1 MNGVHDMG
9 GMHGF
14 GPVPVDDPQFHQH
27 CPDEQ
32 SGIFSAVPESAVA
45 THLLPVANHCWVG

>member
-9 GMHGF
+9 GTDGF
-14 GPVPVDDPQFHQH
+14 GPVPVDDAQFHQH